1 MKKIISMLKMN
12 GIQHFEGKSNVP
24 TNSEKILAESPEI
37 LKRRTF
43 AIISHPDAG
52 KTTLTEKILL
62 LTGAINMAG
71 QVRAKANARRATSD
85 YMKIEQTRGISVS
98 TSAMS
103 FDFNGFWLNLV
114 DTPGHADFSEDTYR
128 TLTAVDFVV
137 MIIDGAK
144 GIESQTKKL
153 FEICRLRDLPI
164 ITFCNKMD
172 RESRDVIEIID
183 EIQEDLALEVAPVN
197 CPVGLGKDF
206 IGCYQIETGLIELLD
221 QKNKNS
227 KAIAETL
234 NPLNTPELFK
244 RISEATWEK
253 TCEDISMIK
262 SLTLPFSKSDF
273 LQGSQTP
280 LFFGSAIFSF
290 GTSQLLE
297 TIGSL
302 GPHPKSRKSTN
313 RDIHPSEKQVSGFV
327 FKVQANMDTR
337 HRDRVAFV
345 RLCSGNFRRGMKLR
359 HVRSGR
365 LVTISNPIFFL
376 AQDRNILDEA
386 WAGDII
392 GIPNH
397 GQFMIGD
404 TFTENE
410 DLKFLGIPSF
420 APEILKKV
428 TIVDPM
434 KAKHLEKALVQFA
447 EEGAMKLF
455 NTEVA
460 EQRIVGVVGT
470 LQLDVLLERI
480 KSEYKVE
487 AKFEDTQYI
496 GARWLSGPASE
507 MIKFVAANRSQMAK
521 DNDNDWVFLFRIDW
535 DLEKNKQNF
544 PKVLFNSTKEVQ
556 AQTSH

>member
-1 MKKIISMLKMN
+1 MTFDN
-12 GIQHFEGKSNVP
+12 GNAKSIP
-24 TNSEKILAESPEI
+24 DEI
-37 LKRRTF
+37 LRRRTF

-62 LTGAINMAG
+62 QAGAINMAG
-71 QVRAKANARRATSD
+71 QVRAKANARRTTSD
-85 YMKIEQTRGISVS
+85 FIAIEKARGISVS

-103 FDFNGFWLNLV
+103 FDFKHFWFNLV
-114 DTPGHADFSEDTYR
+114 DTPGHDDFSEDTYR

-137 MIIDGAK
+137 MVVDGAK

-183 EIQEDLALEVAPVN
+183 EIQEDLALDVSPLN

-206 IGCYQIETGLIELLD
+206 IGCYHMETRIIELID
-221 QKNKNS
+221 RQNKNS
-227 KAIAETL
+227 KTEVTTL
-234 NPLNTPELFK
+234 DPKHNGKLFEK
-244 RISEATWEK
+244 INKKNWEK

-262 SLTLPFSKSDF
+262 SLTSPFCKSEF
-273 LQGSQTP
+273 LKGSLTP

-290 GTSQLLE
+290 GVPNLLDS
-297 TIGSL
+297 IGTL
-302 GPHPKSRKSTN
+302 GPPPKSRTSHI
-313 RDIHPSEKQVSGFV
+313 REVEPGEKKVSGFV
-327 FKVQANMDTR
+327 FKVQANMDHK
-337 HRDRVAFV
+337 HRDRVAFI
-345 RLCSGNFRRGMKLR
+345 RLCSGKFRRGMKLR

-404 TFTENE
+404 SFTESE

-420 APEILKKV
+420 APEILKRV
-428 TIVDPM
+428 SAVDPL
-434 KAKHLEKALVQFA
+434 KAKHLVKALRQFA
-447 EEGAMKLF
+447 EEGVIKYF
-455 NTEVA
+455 NTEISDVK
-460 EQRIVGVVGT
+460 IVGVFGI

-480 KSEYKVE
+480 KSEYNVPT
-487 AKFEDTQYI
+487 KFEETQYI
-496 GARWLSGPASE
+496 GARWISGPESE
-507 MIKFVAANRSQMAK
+507 INQFLDANRGQIAR
-521 DNDNDWVFLFRIDW
+521 DNDEDWVFLIRIDW
-535 DLEKNKQNF
+535 DLEKNKQKF
-544 PKVLFNSTKEVQ
+544 PNIEFNATKETQ
-556 AQTSH
+556 G

>member
-1 MKKIISMLKMN
+1 MLPNNDKV
-12 GIQHFEGKSNVP
+12 SAV
-24 TNSEKILAESPEI
+24 SAEI

-62 LTGAINMAG
+62 QTGAINMAG
-71 QVRAKANARRATSD
+71 QGRAKANARLATSD

-103 FDFNGFWLNLV
+103 FNFNGFWLNLV

-172 RESRDVIEIID
+172 RDSRDVIEIID
-183 EIQEDLALEVAPVN
+183 EIQEDLALEVAPLN

-206 IGCYQIETGLIELLD
+206 IGCYQIETGLIELMD
-221 QKNKNS
+221 QKHKSS
-227 KAIAETL
+227 KANIETL
-234 NPLNTPELFK
+234 DPADRHELLK
-244 RISEATWEK
+244 RISKETWVK

-290 GTSQLLE
+290 GTSKLLE

-302 GPHPKSRKSTN
+302 GPYPKSRKSIN
-313 RDIHPSEKQVSGFV
+313 RVVQPSEKQVSGFV
-327 FKVQANMDTR
+327 FKVQANMDSR

-345 RLCSGNFRRGMKLR
+345 RLCSGKFKRGMKLR

-365 LVTISNPIFFL
+365 LITIANPIFFL
-376 AQDRNILDEA
+376 AQDRNLLDEA

-460 EQRIVGVVGT
+460 EQKIVGVVGI

-480 KSEYKVE
+480 KAEYKVP
-487 AKFEDTQYI
+487 AQFEDTQYI
-496 GARWLSGPASE
+496 GARWLSGSE
-507 MIKFVAANRSQMAK
+507 NDINEFITANKSQMAK
-521 DNDNDWVFLFRIDW
+521 DNDNDWVFLFRIAW
-535 DLEKNKQNF
+535 DLEKNKQKF
-544 PKVLFNSTKEVQ
+544 PNIQFTNTKEVQ
-556 AQTSH
+556 QQN